1 MKGVF
6 KMKNFIIALIFS
18 VLLVI
23 GAHGQYAT
31 PVNTTLDVILIIAL
45 TAGFKALIDSEEGKF

>member
-1 MKGVF
+1 
-6 KMKNFIIALIFS
+6 MKNFIIALIFS

-23 GAHGQYAT
+23 GAHGQYMT
-31 PVNTTLDVILIIAL
+31 PINITLDVILIIAL

>member
-1 MKGVF
+1 
-6 KMKNFIIALIFS
+6 MKNFIIALIFS

-23 GAHGQYAT
+23 GAHGQYMT

>member
-1 MKGVF
+1 MAGMRNSPYDWRTPTK
-6 KMKNFIIALIFS
+6 
-18 VLLVI
+18 
-23 GAHGQYAT
+23 QYAT